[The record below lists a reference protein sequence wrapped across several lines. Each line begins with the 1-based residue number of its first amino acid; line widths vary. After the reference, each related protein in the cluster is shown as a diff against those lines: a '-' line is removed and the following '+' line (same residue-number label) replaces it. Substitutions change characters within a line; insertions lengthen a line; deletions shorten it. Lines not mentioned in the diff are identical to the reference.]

1 MEEVTGRDNQI
12 IREALS
18 IAIPLM
24 LRHSLAWS
32 NTKDMM
38 AIVEAYGGRTPTNLL
53 NGNELKTFLVN
64 TIEELK
70 SGKRHKADPRTD
82 TMGALIDKY
91 LEQITDRELKEYY

>member
-38 AIVEAYGGRTPTNLL
+38 ANISCDGLVHWNMFVVERMTNHQNNMAGSTGMILGKIKFLINVCRCASLVQVSKLTIVVVKFR
-53 NGNELKTFLVN
+53 V
-64 TIEELK
+64 
-70 SGKRHKADPRTD
+70 
-82 TMGALIDKY
+82 
-91 LEQITDRELKEYY
+91 